1 VRAHY
6 KSDAQTW
13 AFMQA
18 ARRADRWFYRN
29 MLRRPYPYLLPPRID
44 RYG

>member
-1 VRAHY
+1 
-6 KSDAQTW
+6 
-13 AFMQA
+13 MQA

-29 MLRRPYPYLLPPRID
+29 ILRKPYPYLLPPRID